1 MPSIEASRD
10 QLDAAPSINP
20 RRAAAAKFLRSPAG
34 ATACVLILACLSVV
48 LLLQG
53 WKSRIPRFD
62 VVMGIETTEALI
74 DSGTFPTKGTVTSFG
89 SFTPPGLTWLLLP
102 GLVAFQD
109 PRLFEYVG
117 SVGLFLG
124 TLCGI
129 FFLARRY
136 FGLRAAFLAVVLYS
150 YSALGLLAGS
160 TLFPT
165 HTTRCFYVWMVYCVG
180 RWVDEDNPN
189 FLAGAMLVWAAGMY
203 VFMEMAPAILVVPA
217 IWLLKRPS
225 VRLAPLTI
233 AAVLAGA
240 LWYPYLRFEADRDFV
255 DLRSQV
261 LRESIRPIDFSTPW
275 CDPALVPATWLQDV
289 NLDQTLRESQS
300 KESRAARARRWVS
313 ERIGVVIE
321 NALTNFR
328 GSFFPGAGVL
338 LFALTLIGLAASVL
352 ASKQRVDSAH
362 AKALWRHGTTWL
374 AGLLA
379 ILGIVL
385 NEIVL
390 SRFVAADG
398 NLTASSI
405 VAIRLVEASLLATA
419 VLSFA
424 YRDAIAEAL
433 VTVQQALAA
442 PAADTRVLAIS
453 LAVPWLVLFLVADY
467 ERRFWWIWPLQAIAL
482 AAAVAYLPMRLKLL
496 PRVAWVGS
504 VVVVLMVA
512 ANPLLASRIDDW
524 VRHGWSGEDA
534 DEIRVVDAAA
544 ALVRSSGERDQS
556 SIGYEVSVR
565 RFVATDHIIDR
576 RYRVGADFDL
586 LLRHR
591 HGISNANRCAEGV
604 EPNDAYRIVQ
614 VAPGDNIGRTDRIES
629 RRNAPF
635 EMTGQFGAYQM
646 LRRR

>member
-1 MPSIEASRD
+1 MAGRF
-10 QLDAAPSINP
+10 QRAPG
-20 RRAAAAKFLRSPAG
+20 R
-34 ATACVLILACLSVV
+34 ATACVLLLAALGVV
-48 LLLQG
+48 LILQG

-62 VVMGIETTEALI
+62 IVMSIEATQDLI
-74 DSGTFPTKGTVTSFG
+74 DHGALPDNGILTSFG
-89 SFTPPGLTWLLLP
+89 SYTPPGVTWLLLP
-102 GLVAFQD
+102 GLVVFQD

-117 SVGLFLG
+117 SVGLFVG
-124 TLCGI
+124 TLFGI

-136 FGLRAAFLAVVLYS
+136 FGFQSALLAVALYS
-150 YSALGLLAGS
+150 CSELGLLAGS
-160 TLFPT
+160 TLFLT
-165 HTTRCFYVWMVYCVG
+165 HTTRCFYVWMIYCVG
-180 RWVDEDNPN
+180 RWVDEDSPN
-189 FLAGAMLVWAAGMY
+189 FLAGAILVWAAGMY

-217 IWLLKRPS
+217 IWLLFRPS
-225 VRLAPLTI
+225 VRLAPLAI
-233 AAVLAGA
+233 AAVLAAA
-240 LWYPYLRFEADRDFV
+240 LWYPYLRFEAGRDFV

-289 NLDQTLRESQS
+289 NVDQTLRESQS

-328 GSFFPGAGVL
+328 GSFFPGAGVV
-338 LFALTLIGLAASVL
+338 LFALTLIGLAASLL
-352 ASKQRVDSAH
+352 ASKQRVDSGH
-362 AKALWRHGTTWL
+362 ARALWCHGTTWL
-374 AGLLA
+374 AGFLA

-390 SRFVAADG
+390 SRFVSADG

-433 VTVQQALAA
+433 VTVQRSLAA
-442 PAADTRVLAIS
+442 PPANTRVLAIS

-467 ERRFWWIWPLQAIAL
+467 ERRFWWIWPLQVIFL
-482 AAAVAYLPMRLKLL
+482 AVAAYLPMRLRLF
-496 PRVAWVGS
+496 PRVSWVAS

-512 ANPLLASRIDDW
+512 ANPLLASRLDDW
-524 VRHGWSGEDA
+524 LRHGWSGEDA
-534 DEIRVVDAAA
+534 DEIQVVDAAA
-544 ALVRSSGERDQS
+544 ALVRSSGKRDQA
-556 SIGYEVSVR
+556 SIGYEVNVR

-576 RYRVGADFDL
+576 RYRVGADFDAL
-586 LLRHR
+586 LKYR
-591 HGISNANRCAEGV
+591 HGISNENGCAEGV

-614 VAPGDNIGRTDRIES
+614 VALGDNIGRTDRIES
-629 RRNAPF
+629 RRNGPF
-635 EMTGQFGAYQM
+635 EMTGQFGAYQV
-646 LRRR
+646 LRRQ

>member
-1 MPSIEASRD
+1 
-10 QLDAAPSINP
+10 
-20 RRAAAAKFLRSPAG
+20 
-34 ATACVLILACLSVV
+34 
-48 LLLQG
+48 
-53 WKSRIPRFD
+53 
-62 VVMGIETTEALI
+62 MGIETAADLI
-74 DSGTFPTKGTVTSFG
+74 DSGAFPDKGTVTSFG

-129 FFLARRY
+129 LFLARRY
-136 FGLRAAFLAVVLYS
+136 FGFRSALLAVALYS
-150 YSALGLLAGS
+150 YSDLGLLAGS

-165 HTTRCFYVWMVYCVG
+165 YTTRCFYVWMVYCLG
-180 RWVDEDNPN
+180 RWVDEDNPH
-189 FLAGAMLVWAAGMY
+189 FLAGALLVWAAGMY

-225 VRLAPLTI
+225 VRLAPLTV

-261 LRESIRPIDFSTPW
+261 LRQSIRPIDFSRPW
-275 CDPALVPATWLQDV
+275 CDPALVPATWLQDA
-289 NLDQTLRESQS
+289 NHDQTLRQSQS
-300 KESRAARARRWVS
+300 KESRPARARQWVS
-313 ERIGVVIE
+313 ERIRIVVE
-321 NALTNFR
+321 NVLTNFR

-338 LFALTLIGLAASVL
+338 LFALTLIGLVASL
-352 ASKQRVDSAH
+352 LGSKQRVDSGH
-362 AKALWRHGTTWL
+362 ARALWRHGTTWL
-374 AGLLA
+374 AGFLA

-385 NEIVL
+385 NEILL

-424 YRDAIAEAL
+424 YRDAIAAVL

-442 PAADTRVLAIS
+442 PIANTRVLAIS
-453 LAVPWLVLFLVADY
+453 LAVPWLVLFLVADD

-482 AAAVAYLPMRLKLL
+482 AAAVAYLPMRLRLF

-504 VVVVLMVA
+504 VVVVLIVA
-512 ANPLLASRIDDW
+512 ANPLLASRLHDW
-524 VRHGWSGEDA
+524 LRHGWSGEDA
-534 DEIRVVDAAA
+534 DEIQVVDAAA
-544 ALVRSSGERDQS
+544 ALVRSSGARDQA
-556 SIGYEVSVR
+556 SIGYEVNVR

-586 LLRHR
+586 LLKHR
-591 HGISNANRCAEGV
+591 HGISNANHCAEGV

-614 VAPGDNIGRTDRIES
+614 VALGDNLGRTDRIES
-629 RRNAPF
+629 RRNGSF